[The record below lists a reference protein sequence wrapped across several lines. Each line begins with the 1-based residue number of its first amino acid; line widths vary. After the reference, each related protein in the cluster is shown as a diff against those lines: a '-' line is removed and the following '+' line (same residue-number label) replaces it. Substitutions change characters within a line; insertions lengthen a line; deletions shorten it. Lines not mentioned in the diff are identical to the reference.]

1 MPEREL
7 TSGEINFQAEG
18 RLLQELGERLVAS
31 PEVALVE
38 LVKNAYDA
46 DASLCEVRFVD
57 GSKQLIVR
65 DDGLGMT
72 FDAFANRWM
81 RIATSSKQEH
91 PVSRL
96 YRRRVT
102 GQKGIGR
109 FAVRFLGGMLDLET
123 IAFDDGRKRKTRLV
137 AQFKWQEIDRQTD
150 LASTAV
156 PYTLYEAPS
165 DARTGT
171 TLSIQRLRVDA
182 DFVNSRDF
190 RTDVL
195 RIVSPISGLERGQ
208 FEEAAAGSKS
218 EPGFQVSLPG
228 DSDHQDSGVSVAADV
243 LTNAWAQLKV
253 ELSANDLV
261 FGVRFLNEEKWIR
274 LRMRFPSH
282 ISRGCFADLRFFP
295 KRPGVFRGKGING
308 KVAWTW
314 VRDNH
319 GVAVVDHG
327 FRVKPYG
334 FPEDDWLRLD
344 IDAAHNQREW
354 RSKIARERFGILPA
368 VKANPA
374 VNPALNLPNSFQLVG
389 AVFVESR
396 PPSLS
401 RDETDLTPSMDR
413 EGFLDNDAFRDL
425 KEIVRAGIEFL
436 ANEDKKRL
444 LKEKEAKAAEE
455 ARQMRADLRA
465 AVKFIEGSPSLSRS
479 DKTRLV
485 SEYAGIAKRLESVE
499 EYSAEARLKFSLM
512 SSIGI
517 VAAFMTHEAQQIM
530 EALRDAAETLRHL
543 AKKDPKLRDASKT
556 IEKGFEAI
564 TGQIEYT
571 RSFVDSIAAPH
582 SLVFK
587 AAPQIRRIIQRFGSF
602 AEERD
607 IDVECEVPDDL
618 ETAPV
623 PVAVYSGILL
633 NLYTNALKAIIA
645 VKRESDA
652 KRVTFRA
659 WNDPQWHVVE
669 VLDTGVGVPPELR
682 NRIWD
687 PLFTTTSRL
696 ESPLGTGMGLGL
708 SLVKELVAEVG
719 GRIEVIDPPPDYR
732 TCFKVQFARTKKGRG

>member
-46 DASLCEVRFVD
+46 DASVCEVRFTD
-57 GSKQLIVR
+57 SGKQLTVR

-81 RIATSSKQEH
+81 RIATSSKQDH
-91 PVSRL
+91 PASRL

-123 IAFDDGRKRKTRLV
+123 VAFDEGRKQKTRLV
-137 AQFKWQEIDRQTD
+137 AQFKWQEIDQQTD
-150 LASTAV
+150 LGSTAV
-156 PYTLYEAPS
+156 PYTLYEAPA

-171 TLSIQRLRVDA
+171 TLSIRRLRVDA
-182 DFVNSRDF
+182 DFVKSREF

-195 RIVSPISGLERGQ
+195 RIVSPISGLERGP
-208 FEEAAAGSKS
+208 FEEAAAGSKRD
-218 EPGFQVSLPG
+218 PGFQVSLP
-228 DSDHQDSGVSVAADV
+228 DDPDQSESGVSIAADV
-243 LTNAWAQLKV
+243 LTNAWAQLKI
-253 ELSANDLV
+253 ELSAKDLA
-261 FGVRFLNEEKWIR
+261 FTVRFLNEEKSAR
-274 LRMRFPSH
+274 LRVAFPSH
-282 ISRGCFADLRFFP
+282 ISKGSFADIRFFP

-308 KVAWTW
+308 KAAWKW

-344 IDAAHNQREW
+344 IDAAHNQRDW
-354 RSKIARERFGILPA
+354 RSKIGRDRFGILPA

-374 VNPALNLPNSFQLVG
+374 TNPALNLPNSFQLVG

-413 EGFLDNDAFRDL
+413 EGFLDNDAFKDL
-425 KEIVRAGIEFL
+425 KEIIRAGIEFL

-444 LKEKEAKAAEE
+444 LKEKEAKAAEA

-479 DKTRLV
+479 DKARLV

-499 EYSAEARLKFSLM
+499 EYSAEARMKFSLM

-530 EALRDAAETLRHL
+530 EALRDAAETLRRL
-543 AKKDPKLRDASKT
+543 AKGDPKFRTASETIDKSFDAIS
-556 IEKGFEAI
+556 
-564 TGQIEYT
+564 GQIEYT
-571 RSFVDSIAAPH
+571 RSFVDSIGSPNPV
-582 SLVFK
+582 VFK
-587 AAPQIRRIIQRFGSF
+587 VAPQIRRIVQRFGDF
-602 AEERD
+602 ARERD
-607 IDVECEVPDDL
+607 IEVECEVDDDL

-623 PVAVYSGILL
+623 PIAVYSGILL

-645 VKRESDA
+645 MKRDSGA

-682 NRIWD
+682 SRIWD

-708 SLVKELVAEVG
+708 SLVKQLVTEVG
-719 GRIEVIDPPPDYR
+719 GRIEVVDPPPDYR
-732 TCFKVQFARTKKGRG
+732 TCFKVQLPRGKKGRG